1 MKTPENND
9 QLHRWLDGE
18 MNPAERIAFEAEM
31 QRDPTLKAEADMM
44 KRIGESL
51 RSHVS
56 VEMPMPNGDF
66 FNSQIMGSIAQLQ
79 RAEERAKPGSNSN
92 FRLLDLLLKPWLLI
106 PAAALVVAGFFALQT
121 ADGQTTQVVNMYAPN
136 PKVKAQISFSSEAGA
151 TVMMLEGLEPMP
163 ADKPIAGYNVHHSET
178 DAEMA
183 TTTLFGQ
190 DGGVLLVMAKD
201 SLDQPRMFV
210 R

>member
-9 QLHRWLDGE
+9 PLHRWLDGE
-18 MNPAERIAFEAEM
+18 LTPAERTAFEAEM
-31 QRDPTLKAEADMM
+31 QRDPALKTEADMM
-44 KRIGESL
+44 QRIGESL

-56 VEMPMPNGDF
+56 MEMPVPNGDF
-66 FNSQIMGSIAQLQ
+66 FNSQIMDSIAQLQ
-79 RAEERAKPGSNSN
+79 RAEERAKPSSKSTFQLLN
-92 FRLLDLLLKPWLLI
+92 FLIKPWLLV
-106 PAAALVVAGFFALQT
+106 PAAALVMAGFFALQS
-121 ADGQTTQVVNMYAPN
+121 AGGQTTQIVNLYAPD
-136 PKVKAQISFSSEAGA
+136 PKVKAQISFSTEAGA